1 MIGWAKPPVKYY
13 FSEQRTEGGGV
24 EPQWLMSRSPVW
36 QTVSSTHWQ
45 HLPDPSLPNTIYSQY
60 WTTDVLWITA
70 LWYISKYHSVPNRE
84 DTTGKRR
91 SPMKAVRIH
100 QFGGPEVLTYE
111 DVPDPRP
118 RKDQVLV
125 RVRAC
130 AMNHLDIWVRKGL
143 PGVNLPHILGSD
155 IAGEIVEVGEY
166 VTGLKSGQR
175 VLIAPMHFCN
185 RCPKCVAGLQNQCRE
200 FTVLG
205 NAVDGGNCELI
216 AVPAVNVIP
225 IPDPLDFNQAASVP
239 LVFLT
244 AWHMLTGRAAIR
256 PGQTVLILGANSG
269 VGIAAI
275 QIAKMFHARVI
286 TTAGDER
293 KVERARELGA
303 DYVINHY
310 QQKISQE
317 VRKITNFEGVDIV
330 LEHVGA
336 ATWDESVKSLKAA
349 GTLVTCGA
357 TTGPKAEI
365 DLRFLFS
372 RQLSLLGSYMGTM
385 SELHEVLG
393 HVFAGRLKPVI
404 DHIFPL
410 KDIRIAHEY
419 LEKSQM
425 FGKIVLN
432 P

>member
-1 MIGWAKPPVKYY
+1 
-13 FSEQRTEGGGV
+13 
-24 EPQWLMSRSPVW
+24 
-36 QTVSSTHWQ
+36 
-45 HLPDPSLPNTIYSQY
+45 
-60 WTTDVLWITA
+60 
-70 LWYISKYHSVPNRE
+70 
-84 DTTGKRR
+84 
-91 SPMKAVRIH
+91 MKAVRIH

-111 DVPDPRP
+111 DISDPTP

-125 RVRAC
+125 GVRAC
-130 AMNHLDIWVRKGL
+130 SMNHLDIFVRKGL
-143 PGVNLPHILGSD
+143 PGVRLPHILGSD

-166 VTGLKSGQR
+166 VTDLKVGQR

-185 RCPKCVAGLQNQCRE
+185 RCAKCVAGLQNQCRQ
-200 FTVLG
+200 FTVIG
-205 NAVDGGNCELI
+205 NAVDGGNCELF
-216 AVPAVNVIP
+216 AAPAVNVIP
-225 IPDPLDFNQAASVP
+225 IPDRLDFNEAASVP
-239 LVFLT
+239 LVFVT

-256 PGQTVLILGANSG
+256 PGQTVLVLGANSG

-286 TTAGDER
+286 ATAGDER
-293 KVERARELGA
+293 KMERARDLGA
-303 DYVINHY
+303 DFVIDHY
-310 QQKISQE
+310 KQKISEE
-317 VRKITNFEGVDIV
+317 VRKITNSEGVDIV
-330 LEHVGA
+330 VEHVGA
-336 ATWDESVKSLKAA
+336 ATWAESVKSLKAG

-357 TTGPKAEI
+357 TTGPKVEL
-365 DLRFLFS
+365 DLRFLFL

-404 DHIFPL
+404 DRVFPF
-410 KDIRIAHEY
+410 KEIRLAHEY